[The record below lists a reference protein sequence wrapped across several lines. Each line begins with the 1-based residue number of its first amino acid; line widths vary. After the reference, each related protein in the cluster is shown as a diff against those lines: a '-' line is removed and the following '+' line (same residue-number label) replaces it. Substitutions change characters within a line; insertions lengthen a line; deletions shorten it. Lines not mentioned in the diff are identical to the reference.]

1 MFSLMLLISL
11 RNLERRLS
19 ICCLTFFLKWF
30 TGSLKAAWSFAFILS
45 IWFSRMI
52 REVVLAKYWLKWLQ
66 KATQEMLLLPVVAV
80 IVVVDD
86 EIRTKLVLFAGLVLF
101 QPLAVLL
108 RTHSCFPEPKPNRKN
123 VNRTTVIFVFSSFRK
138 RGNKC
143 PISYWAVDK
152 SLMKHGKLVPQKANF
167 FAMQCKNLS
176 LDEGRWQMGSL
187 VMLEYKKTPICS
199 TFASRLLQTML
210 KNGNSRS
217 GMGILM
223 NLDWCSFWHCHLW
236 TKLTLLTWLR
246 TSWTICITC
255 KHSHGNPLS
264 RRSTTNS
271 KAKLLLT
278 KNVFFFLSRSI
289 RLHIFSSRAR

>member
-152 SLMKHGKLVPQKANF
+152 SLMKHGKYVPQKADF

-176 LDEGRWQMGSL
+176 LHEGKRPIGSL
-187 VMLEYKKTPICS
+187 VMLRYEKTPIS
-199 TFASRLLQTML
+199 FTFSSRLLKQC
-210 KNGNSRS
+210 
-217 GMGILM
+217 
-223 NLDWCSFWHCHLW
+223 W
-236 TKLTLLTWLR
+236 KLTLTYIYITLHLTPQNLPYR
-246 TSWTICITC
+246 NCNSQKYLTPQTITHNTNGKTNLNNIP
-255 KHSHGNPLS
+255 NPGEA
-264 RRSTTNS
+264 TI
-271 KAKLLLT
+271 
-278 KNVFFFLSRSI
+278 SI
-289 RLHIFSSRAR
+289 QPPQCLK